1 MNYRCCENEFG
12 GLMRLCIYPKFT
24 SNSFGLTILTMW
36 QKLWTEARRC
46 FPQSYWSVIGLVG
59 RERRCVSELREGE
72 GGAFR
77 LHNKVGASEIE
88 EGRENAAEGRTRLSV
103 ALGQRDTQRFSS
115 LVFWLFTAPHFLF
128 LFCHS
133 SPLCSHSF
141 CSTDFPFTDTVSPC
155 SLCYTVLHLDNSFIL
170 THGYL
175 TVSFSFCLPSS
186 SPSFFVN
193 TTIFSHPL
201 LCFSLCL
208 SLIFFGAP
216 VIHPSIPAWY
226 QNACPRGTLGPR
238 SQDAGHRSWCWGLSR
253 GASWFSS
260 LGSPQDSSCYM
271 WWPLPSPG
279 ATSSY
284 TATQSSVEST
294 QGRLSGAREKSS
306 KSLGG
311 IRKRAGRRDKAGHRK
326 QECTCGR

>member
-1 MNYRCCENEFG
+1 M
-12 GLMRLCIYPKFT
+12 
-24 SNSFGLTILTMW
+24 
-36 QKLWTEARRC
+36 
-46 FPQSYWSVIGLVG
+46 
-59 RERRCVSELREGE
+59 SELREGE

-186 SPSFFVN
+186 SPLFLCQHHH
-193 TTIFSHPL
+193 IFSPSPLFQPLFEFDIFWCTCHPSFHP
-201 LCFSLCL
+201 CVVSKCL
-208 SLIFFGAP
+208 S
-216 VIHPSIPAWY
+216 
-226 QNACPRGTLGPR
+226 
-238 SQDAGHRSWCWGLSR
+238 
-253 GASWFSS
+253 
-260 LGSPQDSSCYM
+260 
-271 WWPLPSPG
+271 
-279 ATSSY
+279 
-284 TATQSSVEST
+284 
-294 QGRLSGAREKSS
+294 
-306 KSLGG
+306 
-311 IRKRAGRRDKAGHRK
+311 
-326 QECTCGR
+326 

>member
-1 MNYRCCENEFG
+1 
-12 GLMRLCIYPKFT
+12 
-24 SNSFGLTILTMW
+24 MW

-186 SPSFFVN
+186 SALSLLLPLSLSTPPYFLTLSSVSASAWVWYFLVHLSSILPSLRGIKMPVLEGLWGPDLRMRDTGLDVGVCPEEPPDSPVWGPLRTPPVTCGGLSLALELPALIRQLRAAWRARKGGSQGSQRNQASPWVESGKEQEEEIKLDTENRSARVEGNASKFERDKFHMSQ
-193 TTIFSHPL
+193 FHPL
-201 LCFSLCL
+201 ALKL
-208 SLIFFGAP
+208 
-216 VIHPSIPAWY
+216 V
-226 QNACPRGTLGPR
+226 
-238 SQDAGHRSWCWGLSR
+238 
-253 GASWFSS
+253 
-260 LGSPQDSSCYM
+260 
-271 WWPLPSPG
+271 
-279 ATSSY
+279 
-284 TATQSSVEST
+284 
-294 QGRLSGAREKSS
+294 
-306 KSLGG
+306 
-311 IRKRAGRRDKAGHRK
+311 
-326 QECTCGR
+326 